1 MKRLAIKIPEVMAK
15 TAKSEIMSKTKP
27 IIDKEPTIEIIIKPE
42 IILSS
47 LGM

>member
-1 MKRLAIKIPEVMAK
+1 MTIPEVMVK

-27 IIDKEPTIEIIIKPE
+27 IIDKQPTIKTIMNPE